1 MEYKDI
7 RQLLEIA
14 GAEEVNYKTMIIRM
28 MKFSPERFLSLYNE
42 RPYEPAINDM
52 QHTEKLKSLVKRH
65 YGSKIEGIKA
75 IREYCQIHNFDRYYG
90 LREAKEFFE
99 ANC

>member
-14 GAEEVNYKTMIIRM
+14 GAEEVNYKTMVIRM

-42 RPYEPAINDM
+42 RPYEPAINDIE
-52 QHTEKLKSLVKRH
+52 HIEKLKIIVKRN
-65 YGSKIEGIKA
+65 GGNKIGGIKE
-75 IREYCQIHNFDRYYG
+75 ISEYCRIHNFEDFYG

-99 ANC
+99 ANV